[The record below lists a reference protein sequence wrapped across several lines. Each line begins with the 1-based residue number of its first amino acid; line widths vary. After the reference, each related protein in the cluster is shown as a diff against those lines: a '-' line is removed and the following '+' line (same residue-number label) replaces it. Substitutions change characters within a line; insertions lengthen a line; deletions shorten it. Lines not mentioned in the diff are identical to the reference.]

1 TSKLE
6 SVDISASY
14 TLLSTE
20 ATDDAGMPSPTFA
33 DGQRLIRRPKHSFAL
48 SLRARPW
55 ERLRLGGSLTYV
67 GARDDVDFNL
77 GERVELEPYTVV
89 DLAGEMELLNSGP
102 GEFGIS
108 ATLRAE
114 NLFDEAYDQVVGF
127 AGRPR
132 GVFGGV
138 SLRL

>member
-1 TSKLE
+1 
-6 SVDISASY
+6 
-14 TLLSTE
+14 
-20 ATDDAGMPSPTFA
+20 MPSPTFA
-33 DGQRLIRRPKHSFAL
+33 DGERLIRRPKHSFAL

-55 ERLRLGGSLTYV
+55 ERLRMGGSLTYV

-89 DLAGEMELLNSGP
+89 DLSGELELLNSAP
-102 GEFGIS
+102 GAFGIS
-108 ATLRAE
+108 ATLRVE

-132 GVFGGV
+132 GVFGGM
-138 SLRL
+138 SFQL